1 MDKKREG
8 SDMNHGWHTE
18 NKVHFL
24 SRQTI
29 SQASQDMAGPP
40 DINLHGGIL
49 LLPRGVRVVG
59 RERGLV

>member
-1 MDKKREG
+1 
-8 SDMNHGWHTE
+8 MNHGLHAG

-29 SQASQDMAGPP
+29 SQRLQDIAEPP

-49 LLPRGVRVVG
+49 ALPRGGGGVG
-59 RERGLV
+59 GGEGGTLI

>member
-1 MDKKREG
+1 
-8 SDMNHGWHTE
+8 MNHGWHTE